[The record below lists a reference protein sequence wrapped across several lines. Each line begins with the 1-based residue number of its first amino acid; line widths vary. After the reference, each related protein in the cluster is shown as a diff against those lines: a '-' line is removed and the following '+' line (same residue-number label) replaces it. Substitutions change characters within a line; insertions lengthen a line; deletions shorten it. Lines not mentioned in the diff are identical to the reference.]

1 MRKNERPCVYGGC
14 INRPPPKCFVWLHWC
29 PFSSAAPKP
38 AAATA
43 LPPAVLPLSL
53 RDSCLINWS
62 QMLDQRLSAIQ
73 SQTTF
78 PFGLFQ
84 CHNRSMTLFREINA
98 ICVFLINSLQLTLC
112 SLCQFFVCSYFA
124 TTLPTALR
132 AFEILLAVDRF
143 SNFYKLLTASAAFI
157 SSSQLLQMLLAVDSC
172 GCF

>member
-78 PFGLFQ
+78 PFGLFH
-84 CHNRSMTLFREINA
+84 CHNWSMTLFGEIGS
-98 ICVFLINSLQLTLC
+98 ICVFLSIIYLTLC
-112 SLCQFFVCSYFA
+112 SFVSFFCVLVFCHNIVNS
-124 TTLPTALR
+124 
-132 AFEILLAVDRF
+132 FESFWDFTSCWQVQ
-143 SNFYKLLTASAAFI
+143 
-157 SSSQLLQMLLAVDSC
+157 QLLPVVDSF
-172 GCF
+172 GSFYQQFTA